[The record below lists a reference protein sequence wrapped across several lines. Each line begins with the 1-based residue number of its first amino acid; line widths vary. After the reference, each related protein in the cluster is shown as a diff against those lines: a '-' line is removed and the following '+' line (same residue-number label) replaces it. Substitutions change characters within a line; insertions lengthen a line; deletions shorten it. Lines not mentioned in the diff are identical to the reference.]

1 MDFKK
6 TNSFKNKLA
15 ILGLLISLLSN
26 YDTFAQSEQRKTQ
39 INFFGHVEYEL
50 DKLPSTTNSFLGL
63 GEQDFFI
70 NLKITDKFSSL
81 GKNVIRP
88 DLKSATLFSTSIE
101 RMQIKYD
108 YYNNQSLIVG
118 KMHTPLYHWND
129 VYHHGRLFFPT
140 VDRPLAFSY

>member
-1 MDFKK
+1 MDLKK
-6 TNSFKNKLA
+6 TNTFKNKLA

-70 NLKITDKFSSL
+70 NSKITDKFSFL

-88 DLKSATLFSTSIE
+88 YLKSATLFSTSIE
-101 RMQIKYD
+101 RMQAKYD
-108 YYNNQSLIVG
+108 YYKNHS
-118 KMHTPLYHWND
+118 
-129 VYHHGRLFFPT
+129 
-140 VDRPLAFSY
+140 